1 MASARRS
8 ILYCSKE
15 IGLMRYDI
23 SLLKYLLVGVINT
36 IFGYAIIFT
45 LLYFRVIAEIS
56 NFIGYFV
63 SIFISFYL
71 NKYFSFNDDSKNK
84 IQIFKFIISMG
95 TSYIS
100 NLAIMSFSYRFLSI
114 NAYISQIL
122 GGFGYIF
129 IGYLL
134 SKNWVFCRQAKV
146 AR

>member
-1 MASARRS
+1 MASAWWS

-45 LLYFRVIAEIS
+45 LLYFGVIAKIS

-71 NKYFSFNDDSKNK
+71 NKYFSFNDDSKSK
-84 IQIFKFIISMG
+84 
-95 TSYIS
+95 YL
-100 NLAIMSFSYRFLSI
+100 NL
-114 NAYISQIL
+114 
-122 GGFGYIF
+122 
-129 IGYLL
+129 
-134 SKNWVFCRQAKV
+134 
-146 AR
+146 